1 MLRVVAGFIVVA
13 VFVTFGVSFLAWAFG
28 SLFMRS
34 KSTKLRFI
42 GFRLYAQSD
51 LAKPSN
57 VADRCPCTDEAC
69 KSCTFWTC
77 SKYPHRKVNNKNEK
91 QS

>member
-1 MLRVVAGFIVVA
+1 MLEFIA
-13 VFVTFGVSFLAWAFG
+13 FVLIMLTVIVGLSFVYWALG
-28 SLFMRS
+28 SILLIS
-34 KSTKLRFI
+34 KSSKFRCI
-42 GFRLYAQSD
+42 GFKLYAQSD

-77 SKYPHRKVNNKNEK
+77 SKYPHRKENNKNEK
-91 QS
+91 YP